1 VFFKIFSS
9 KKWVNIT
16 VNVLIG
22 IAGVLFI
29 AQTAGL
35 GMRWYIS
42 GNAPWGNA
50 YEAINYVAWS
60 LMLFG
65 LAFGRKSELTVAAT
79 TFLTAIILGFAH
91 LNWLDPEI
99 ANLVPVLNSWWML
112 VHVSIIVASYGP
124 FALSMILG
132 VFALFLYIFTTNKNK
147 KKIELTLK
155 EITIINEMALTIGLV
170 MLTIGNF
177 LGGMWANESWGRYWG
192 WDPKETW
199 ALISIMIGAFV
210 LHMRLIPGLR
220 SRYTFNLWSI
230 IAFYSIMMTFF
241 GVNFYLSGLHS
252 YASGDK
258 VITPTSVYYSL
269 GILLVLGTLAYL
281 KHVKF
286 YKK

>member
-1 VFFKIFSS
+1 MFFKIFSS

-155 EITIINEMALTIGLV
+155 EITIINEMALTICLV
-170 MLTIGNF
+170 MLTVGNF